1 MQTTSPPERPAS
13 PSGPPA
19 LASGA
24 ILVTVGLI
32 LLVAQLADF
41 SLGALGWPFWIVAV
55 GVVLLVLGLTVVAES
70 GLVVAGTI
78 VTTVGLILLYQN
90 ATGHW
95 ESWAYAWTL
104 IPAASGLG
112 LALWG
117 IRKGSFS
124 EIRAGTWGLL
134 GGLAFFAVAFLFFEG
149 IIGLSGDRLP
159 IADWV
164 LPVVVI
170 GIGVVILARGLMQRG
185 DSEAR

>member
-1 MQTTSPPERPAS
+1 M
-13 PSGPPA
+13 GA
-19 LASGA
+19 L
-24 ILVTVGLI
+24 LVTIGLI
-32 LLVAQLADF
+32 LLVAQLADVA
-41 SLGALGWPFWIVAV
+41 LGDLGWPLWVVAV
-55 GVVLLVLGLTVVAES
+55 GVVLLVLGLTVVGER
-70 GLVVAGTI
+70 GLVVGGTI
-78 VTTVGLILLYQN
+78 VTTMGLILLYQN

-95 ESWAYAWTL
+95 ESWAYAWAL

-117 IRKGSFS
+117 LRTGSGS
-124 EIRAGTWGLL
+124 EFRAGTWGML

-159 IADWV
+159 IVDWV

-185 DSEAR
+185 DPEAS

>member
-19 LASGA
+19 LVIGA

-41 SLGALGWPFWIVAV
+41 ALGDLGWPLWIVAV
-55 GVVLLVLGLTVVAES
+55 GAVLLVLGLTVVSER
-70 GLVVAGTI
+70 GLVIAGTI
-78 VTTVGLILLYQN
+78 VSTVGLILLYQD

-95 ESWAYAWTL
+95 ESWAYAWAL
-104 IPAASGLG
+104 FPAASGLG

-117 IRKGSFS
+117 IRSGSFS

-149 IIGLSGDRLP
+149 IIGLSGDRVP

-185 DSEAR
+185 DPEAG